1 MSIRNFQSLWH
12 IFHDNH
18 CVHLIIKQ
26 NLGFSLYSKF
36 GPSEGQTMLLLNED
50 SIGV

>member
-18 CVHLIIKQ
+18 YVHLIIKQ
-26 NLGFSLYSKF
+26 NLGFSLYGKF
-36 GPSEGQTMLLLNED
+36 GPSEGQIMLQLTAK
-50 SIGV
+50 